1 MVDNRLTPGKDI
13 DGKCTRCKLLTGH
26 TIVIM
31 DGAVPKR
38 VKCNSCGSEH
48 RYIPA
53 PEEGKRQT
61 KPSVRVRREEGRRKE
76 VRVEMSTPTA
86 APATKGKGTG
96 RAKKAAVVAPSF
108 ADEFA
113 RMTQNRELVG
123 QTLYSTRACYSV
135 DDLVSHPLFGLGLV
149 VKVRDAKV
157 DIHFRDQG
165 PKVLKH
171 QPE

>member
-1 MVDNRLTPGKDI
+1 MIDNRLTPGKDV
-13 DGKCTRCKLLTGH
+13 DGQCTRCKLLTGH

-31 DGAVPKR
+31 DGSVPKR

-53 PEEGKRQT
+53 PEEGSRQT
-61 KPSVRVRREEGRRKE
+61 RPSVRVRREEGRRKE
-76 VRVEMSTPTA
+76 VRVEMSTTTTK
-86 APATKGKGTG
+86 PATKGTG
-96 RAKKAAVVAPSF
+96 RAKKPAVVAPSF

-123 QTLYSTRACYSV
+123 QTLYSTKATYAT

-149 VKVRDAKV
+149 TKVRDTKV
-157 DIHFRDQG
+157 DIHFRDKG